1 MDLSFGQ
8 AERKEGITSPGN
20 CYIEKCVKMGSL
32 SVFFAMQN
40 VVLYKSKLITLC
52 NSIQSLLFL

>member
-8 AERKEGITSPGN
+8 AERKEGITSPDN

-40 VVLYKSKLITLC
+40 VLLYK
-52 NSIQSLLFL
+52 